1 LKSPKIG
8 KPSIDTLIIPQGL
21 LIHEKNQISKISC
34 YFPLSFLLAQP
45 FFILKSVHFLSIF
58 AHFFLTTCT
67 SKWQPILVVP
77 VIMMYR
83 YMWYTEQFWLM
94 VFFGVSTIK
103 YLCTFL
109 YVWSHIFEE
118 ICICSVLQT
127 FSNKNLVFGMY
138 FCCLTPLT
146 HCIGLV
152 CQS

>member
-1 LKSPKIG
+1 MKSPKIG

-94 VFFGVSTIK
+94 VFFWCVYDKVPLYIFVCLISYFWGNM
-103 YLCTFL
+103 YLFCATD
-109 YVWSHIFEE
+109 IF
-118 ICICSVLQT
+118 
-127 FSNKNLVFGMY
+127 K
-138 FCCLTPLT
+138 
-146 HCIGLV
+146 
-152 CQS
+152 